1 MRALSTTIVFGL
13 LMGSLGCSSGIEP
26 SGVYDTCVTV
36 DDCVPAATLC
46 EELTVE
52 FGGRLFSNAI
62 CTLECQTAGALS
74 PDCPRSFVARFGSCY
89 PASLAGGI
97 LFLLACFVFILPLLA
112 MPRDEPSNS
121 SPRRRYFRYP
131 RDWFRAAR
139 SRLRAPA
146 APMTPPA
153 PGHHRQQSQPLRDR
167 WELRFYASTR

>member
-1 MRALSTTIVFGL
+1 MTDIEKIRWQLCGWVIFILSALFFIVSSIRAG
-13 LMGSLGCSSGIEP
+13 
-26 SGVYDTCVTV
+26 D
-36 DDCVPAATLC
+36 
-46 EELTVE
+46 
-52 FGGRLFSNAI
+52 
-62 CTLECQTAGALS
+62 
-74 PDCPRSFVARFGSCY
+74 

>member
-1 MRALSTTIVFGL
+1 MRRLLAAIVFSL

-89 PASLAGGI
+89 PASLAGGLGDVSVCFEPCDFDEDC
-97 LFLLACFVFILPLLA
+97 LFGFRCLGAVELCGSATSCPVGPDDRICVPG
-112 MPRDEPSNS
+112 PS
-121 SPRRRYFRYP
+121 
-131 RDWFRAAR
+131 
-139 SRLRAPA
+139 
-146 APMTPPA
+146 
-153 PGHHRQQSQPLRDR
+153 
-167 WELRFYASTR
+167 